1 MEPVLPQSLSPA
13 LLLVRPAPDSQR
25 LLRAVELRLGRTV
38 RHVVSPVLQIVPVPA
53 EAPVGEPILTSAHGA
68 RRAAEM
74 GMSGRAWCVG
84 PRTAGVAKSLGF
96 HAVSAGGAAE
106 DLISLVQANA
116 RGPLVHI
123 RGRHTTGEIAARLGC
138 AEVIAYDQQALSIN
152 QAAQE
157 LVRGEL
163 PVALPLFSDRSLRL
177 CLNEGLGRASVR
189 PVCISEN
196 VAYQWPGPTTVADA
210 PNLPSMIDAI
220 VEVLNS
226 GG

>member
-1 MEPVLPQSLSPA
+1 MEPALTQPDAPV
-13 LLLVRPAPDSQR
+13 LLLVRPEPDSRR

-53 EAPVGEPILTSAHGA
+53 EMPEGEAVLTSAHGA
-68 RRAAEM
+68 RRAAEL

-96 HAVSAGGAAE
+96 RVASADGAAD
-106 DLISLVQANA
+106 DLVALVRSQAQ
-116 RGPLVHI
+116 GPVVHI
-123 RGRHTTGEIAARLGC
+123 RGRHTTGDIAARLGC
-138 AEVIAYDQQALSIN
+138 PEVIAYDQRAVPLSE
-152 QAAQE
+152 AVHE
-157 LVRGEL
+157 LIRGEI
-163 PVALPLFSDRSLRL
+163 PVVLPLFSDRSLRL
-177 CLNEGLGRASVR
+177 CLVEGLGRACVR

-196 VAYQWPGPTTVADA
+196 VAYEWPGPTTVAVA
-210 PNLPSMIDAI
+210 ANLPSMIDAV